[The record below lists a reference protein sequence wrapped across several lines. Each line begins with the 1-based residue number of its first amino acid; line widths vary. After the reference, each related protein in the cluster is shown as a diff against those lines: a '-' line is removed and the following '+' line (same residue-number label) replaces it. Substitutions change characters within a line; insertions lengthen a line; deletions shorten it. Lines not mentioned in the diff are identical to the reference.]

1 MSTALP
7 RGPGLR
13 DDPGVAGVI
22 EMTAAVAPVDWRRL
36 LLPAACFTAGAAGA
50 AVAMM
55 LFSEANL
62 VALVLVVCW
71 LAYPVVGA
79 VVLDTRPGSGLGE
92 LLCVLG
98 TAPLAIAVY
107 AALGAGGEPTAQA
120 AITAIRALTGPLSAA
135 LLVGLPLLAVPAVAR
150 LRPIVLL
157 AGAGAALSLSGGLVS
172 GERLTGL
179 PAATVRVGWL
189 CVGAAVV
196 AVLVSLVRAALTGR
210 RQLSRPAGWLTILL
224 LAAIASSSGLAAAD
238 PTWPRA
244 YLLAA
249 ALLALPVA
257 MAAIHLA
264 EEFPPPGEVSL
275 DTLLV
280 VAWVGVVALSLLGV
294 RAWADAVDLP
304 DPASAGTVA
313 AALLG
318 FGLLPV
324 WLRIRRSALI
334 RQYGLARAPTRML
347 SELTSRL
354 GDSSDPR
361 GLLDVAARAAAD
373 AVRSPSASI
382 TLGPDQPDPP
392 SAAAVLP
399 LLLGGDRVGTLVIA
413 PRRAGQPLERRDL
426 AVLDRLA
433 VPVALVARAVA
444 VAVEVEHGRQDERRR
459 ILADLHDGLGPVLA
473 GLSMQVAGA
482 RRMVDSDPRAA
493 AALDTVG
500 AGLAE
505 SRAEVRRM
513 VAGMAPSPLVDGDL
527 PRAVADLVR
536 GLRPLQGPSVQLRID
551 GTLTGVDSAVAT
563 AAYRTVAEGLTNAL
577 RHAHAQACT
586 VDVRDAGDHVL
597 VQVGDDGLGMPADRP
612 PGVGLGSLRDRAM
625 GLGGR
630 LDIESSPGRGTTL
643 RARLPKG
650 KP

>member
-1 MSTALP
+1 V
-7 RGPGLR
+7 
-13 DDPGVAGVI
+13 DGVI
-22 EMTAAVAPVDWRRL
+22 EMTGAGAPVDWRRL
-36 LLPAACFTAGAAGA
+36 ALPAACFTAGTVGA
-50 AVAMM
+50 AVAVM

-62 VALVLVVCW
+62 VALVLVICW

-92 LLCVLG
+92 LLGLLG
-98 TAPLAIAVY
+98 TAPLMIAVY
-107 AALGAGGEPTAQA
+107 AALGAGREPTAQA
-120 AITAIRALTGPLSAA
+120 SITAIRALAGPLSAA
-135 LLVGLPLLAVPAVAR
+135 LLVGMPLLAVPAVAR
-150 LRPIVLL
+150 PRPIVLL

-172 GERLTGL
+172 GDRLSGL
-179 PAATVRVGWL
+179 ASAWVTAGWL

-196 AVLVSLVRAALTGR
+196 GVLVLLLRAALTTPR
-210 RQLSRPAGWLTILL
+210 KVSRPAGWLTTLL
-224 LAAIASSSGLAAAD
+224 LAAIASVAGLAAAD

-257 MAAIHLA
+257 MATIHLA
-264 EEFPPPGEVSL
+264 EEFPPPGEVWL
-275 DTLLV
+275 DAMLALT
-280 VAWVGVVALSLLGV
+280 WVGTLALSLVGV
-294 RAWADAVDLP
+294 RAWADAVELP

-318 FGLLPV
+318 IGLLPV
-324 WLRIRRSALI
+324 LLSIRRSVLI
-334 RQYGLARAPTRML
+334 RRYGLARVPTRML

-354 GDSSDPR
+354 SDSGDPR
-361 GLLDVAARAAAD
+361 SLLDIAARAAAD

-382 TLGPDQPDPP
+382 TLGPDQPEPP
-392 SAAAVLP
+392 PGAAVLP
-399 LLLGGDRVGTLVIA
+399 LLLGGERIGNLVIE

-426 AVLDRLA
+426 AVLDQLA

-444 VAVEVEHGRQDERRR
+444 VAVEVEHARQDERRR

-493 AALDTVG
+493 AALDAAG

-513 VAGMAPSPLVDGDL
+513 VAGMTPSPLVDGDL
-527 PRAVADLVR
+527 PRAVNDLVR
-536 GLRPLQGPSVQLRID
+536 GLRPLHGPSVHLRID
-551 GTLTGVDSAVAT
+551 AALAGVDSALAT
-563 AAYRTVAEGLTNAL
+563 AAYRTVAEALTNAL
-577 RHAHAQACT
+577 RHADAQACT
-586 VDVRDAGDHVL
+586 VDVRDAGDHIL
-597 VQVGDDGLGMPADRP
+597 VQVSDDGLGIPANRP
-612 PGVGLGSLRDRAM
+612 AGVGLGSLRDRAK

-630 LDIESSPGRGTTL
+630 LDIESRPGGGTTL

-650 KP
+650 TQ